1 MVIFKKKSKITAP
14 YGRWVGEADSFSTS
28 FETAPAALLIN
39 SLMFLATGQAN
50 ILQLILHRRF
60 HVKMA
65 TQQEQHK
72 NCFKFTSKTIKLLSQ
87 TQT

>member
-1 MVIFKKKSKITAP
+1 MVIFKKKSKIMAP

-28 FETAPAALLIN
+28 FETALLIN

-72 NCFKFTSKTIKLLSQ
+72 NCFKFTSKTIKPL
-87 TQT
+87 TQTKT